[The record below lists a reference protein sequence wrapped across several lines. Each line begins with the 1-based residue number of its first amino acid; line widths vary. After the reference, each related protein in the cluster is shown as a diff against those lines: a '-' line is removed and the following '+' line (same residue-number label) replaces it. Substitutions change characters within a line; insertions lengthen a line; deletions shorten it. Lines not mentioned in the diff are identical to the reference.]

1 MNFTR
6 VVTDSGLTKAELA
19 ALYGTSRQTI
29 YVWLAG
35 RQPHEK
41 IEKSRGAVIY
51 PPWRFAAITQA
62 LVKLIKIRQLPWAAL
77 DPAVR
82 HSRITKMTKAL
93 QGLKPAPVR

>member
-6 VVTDSGLTKAELA
+6 VVTKSGLTKLELA

-29 YVWLAG
+29 YVWASG

-41 IEKSRGAVIY
+41 DPKSRGAVIY

-62 LVKLIKIRQLPWAAL
+62 LVKLIDLRQLPWGAL
-77 DPAVR
+77 DKAVR
-82 HSRITKMTKAL
+82 RSRITKMSEKL